1 MFLPCALLPTYYL
14 YGWCKKVVVVVV
26 RAAMSSMCAGRATA
40 RPCTSR
46 ATSAQTRWFTRA
58 SARASTVAR
67 RTPRPSIRWCT
78 SKRPRSNSRKEG
90 NTSRSAKGHLTT
102 PTPTRYSTNILG
114 ERDSSARSVER
125 RWLTDYL
132 AFRTPLFMGSSLPFL
147 TRKRSTRFPQV
158 VHPPPTRTKNTP
170 CLFLACACKY

>member
-1 MFLPCALLPTYYL
+1 MLVISPCYYL
-14 YGWCKKVVVVVV
+14 HGSLVVRRVVVVV
-26 RAAMSSMCAGRATA
+26 RAAMSSMCAGRAA
-40 RPCTSR
+40 QSVH

-67 RTPRPSIRWCT
+67 RAPRPSIRWCT
-78 SKRPRSNSRKEG
+78 SKRPRSNSRKER